1 MSKYKH
7 DAILRAWLDG
17 KAIQYLPTGTDV
29 WLDIEPAAS
38 ATKTPHLYTDGRAE
52 YRIKPVTVR
61 YRVALMSPT
70 KIGQKHYCFTVET
83 VEAETLTAT
92 HKGFIRWLTDWT
104 EVEV

>member
-29 WLDIEPAAS
+29 WLDIEPAAT

-52 YRIKPVTVR
+52 YRVKPVTVR
-61 YRVALMSPT
+61 YRVALMSGAKFWT
-70 KIGQKHYCFTVET
+70 TTVDDLEEERCLVT
-83 VEAETLTAT
+83 
-92 HKGFIRWLTDWT
+92 GSNFIRWITDWI
-104 EVEV
+104 EVEA

>member
-29 WLDIEPAAS
+29 WLDIEPAET

-61 YRVALMSPT
+61 YRVALVRTGPVLGAHAVSSLEGERGLST
-70 KIGQKHYCFTVET
+70 S
-83 VEAETLTAT
+83 A
-92 HKGFIRWLTDWT
+92 GFVRWITDWI
-104 EVEV
+104 EVQA

>member
-17 KAIQYLPTGTDV
+17 KAVQYLPTGTDV
-29 WLDIEPAAS
+29 WLDIEPAAT

-52 YRIKPVTVR
+52 YRIKPVMVR
-61 YRVALMSPT
+61 YRVALFVS
-70 KIGQKHYCFTVET
+70 GDQHWTVT
-83 VEAETLTAT
+83 ADTLEGECVLSERGA
-92 HKGFIRWLTDWT
+92 FSRWLTDWV

>member
-17 KAIQYLPTGTDV
+17 KAIQYLPFGTDV
-29 WLDIEPAAS
+29 WLDIEPAAT

-61 YRVALMSPT
+61 YRVALFAS
-70 KIGQKHYCFTVET
+70 GDQYWTVT
-83 VEAETLTAT
+83 VDTLEGECALSERGSFS
-92 HKGFIRWLTDWT
+92 HWLTDWI
-104 EVEV
+104 EVEA